1 MIRVMVLYPQTEG
14 ARFDHDYYEGKHMP
28 FLREKLESLGMIRAE
43 VDRGVAGSPD
53 QSAPFVAVAHLIFET
68 PEQFQ
73 QALES
78 VGEEIMADI
87 PNYTDIQFQLQVS
100 EMVE

>member
-1 MIRVMVLYPQTEG
+1 MIRVMVLYPQAEG
-14 ARFDHDYYEGKHMP
+14 ARFDHDYYEGRHMP
-28 FLREKLESLGMIRAE
+28 FLREKLEPLGMIRAE
-43 VDRGVAGSPD
+43 VDRGLPSGPD
-53 QSAPFVAVAHLIFET
+53 QPASFVAVAHLIFET

-73 QALES
+73 KALES
-78 VGEEIMADI
+78 VGDEIMADI